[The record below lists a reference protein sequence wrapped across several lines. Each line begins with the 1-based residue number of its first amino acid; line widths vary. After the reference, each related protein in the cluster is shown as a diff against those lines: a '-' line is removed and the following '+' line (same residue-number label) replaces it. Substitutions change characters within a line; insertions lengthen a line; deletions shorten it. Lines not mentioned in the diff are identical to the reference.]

1 MPTPIDILQITIT
14 STGAGQVRKNLEE
27 IASGLKTLREAAKGG
42 TAGLGNTVGY
52 IQNLITAINRIPGG
66 ASDKLYKVAEAVS
79 KIKEAGKGGSDVGL
93 SKIAMGLLDVSEAA
107 GNIQNVENLERLADV
122 LERLK
127 NAGFVKLSLS
137 GVSQVSQQAASMV
150 NNTVGGGSGTN
161 GGGDIGSVADDIEDA
176 NEGMEDLTMSAKEAD
191 KVLASL
197 KSKYFG
203 WIKAIGRIALY
214 RAIRSIIK
222 GIMQSLNDG
231 LEHFY
236 QYSVKVNGLYA
247 TARAEIKTSL
257 HYVSDALGAAAG
269 QLIEKIYPVV
279 VKILDATAEIFNHI
293 SEAIAFMSGEDTY
306 TRAVRG
312 MADINAE
319 AKKLKATILGFD
331 EINKLNGNNGS
342 GEDEFGHFEEATVNK
357 VRASATTGILAGI
370 GAFFAGSTI
379 ASIVKD
385 IGELTSAL
393 GAKGLAGAA
402 REAANAFGSIGSGT
416 SGTGGS
422 GLLGVLGK
430 LAAGV
435 GAAISLK
442 FGDISFENMLA
453 AEETDEKVL
462 EGVKAALGGIGAVAL
477 GYVAGGIPGVIIT
490 IGAAIKM
497 AVDDIVLNDDA
508 REEVKKTL
516 DDFGNTIPMNAYGKH
531 ARKDLDDIGEDLDR
545 YSEALK
551 GAKNT
556 TDKVDAW
563 FNFNADVLS
572 HGVNTA
578 IDTADARIDDAWNNI
593 KNSVT
598 NSDPN
603 WTFGKGLQDTAD
615 YFGID
620 LLPGNSNVNVTVEVD
635 GQAIAQAVANARPS
649 INRRGVAM
657 AQ

>member
-1 MPTPIDILQITIT
+1 MPTPIDNLQITIT

-27 IASGLKTLREAAKGG
+27 IASGLKTLREATKGS

-52 IQNLITAINRIPGG
+52 LQNLITAINRIPGG

-79 KIKEAGKGGSDVGL
+79 KIKAAGKGGSDVGL

-279 VKILDATAEIFNHI
+279 VKILDTTAEIFNYI

-312 MADINAE
+312 MADINDE

-385 IGELTSAL
+385 IGKLTSAL
-393 GAKGLAGAA
+393 GTKGLASAA
-402 REAANAFGSIGSGT
+402 QKAAEAFGTEGT
-416 SGTGGS
+416 GTNGTGGS
-422 GLLGVLGK
+422 GLLGVLGRV
-430 LAAGV
+430 AAGV
-435 GAAISLK
+435 TAVLALK
-442 FGDISFENMLA
+442 FTDVSFENFLSA
-453 AEETDEKVL
+453 DDADEKMQY
-462 EGVKAALGGIGAVAL
+462 GIQSALGSIGTVAL
-477 GYVAGGIPGVIIT
+477 AGMAGGAAGIAIAIPALLAIAIQDVLVNDEAREKVDNALSGLNEAITKVVTGEDVAGGGRGIT
-490 IGAAIKM
+490 SKLITSNMFRGLAQYSSAA
-497 AVDDIVLNDDA
+497 
-508 REEVKKTL
+508 R
-516 DDFGNTIPMNAYGKH
+516 
-531 ARKDLDDIGEDLDR
+531 
-545 YSEALK
+545 
-551 GAKNT
+551 
-556 TDKVDAW
+556 
-563 FNFNADVLS
+563 
-572 HGVNTA
+572 
-578 IDTADARIDDAWNNI
+578 
-593 KNSVT
+593 
-598 NSDPN
+598 
-603 WTFGKGLQDTAD
+603 
-615 YFGID
+615 D
-620 LLPGNSNVNVTVEVD
+620 LLTKETGKLTGTPAGGVTHLYRGDD
-635 GQAIAQAVANARPS
+635 GQLYTASGNYRWDSETGTPDITTTNPNSTTVVVEIDGEAIAKAAANANPY
-649 INRRGVAM
+649 IRRRAI
-657 AQ
+657 AYSK